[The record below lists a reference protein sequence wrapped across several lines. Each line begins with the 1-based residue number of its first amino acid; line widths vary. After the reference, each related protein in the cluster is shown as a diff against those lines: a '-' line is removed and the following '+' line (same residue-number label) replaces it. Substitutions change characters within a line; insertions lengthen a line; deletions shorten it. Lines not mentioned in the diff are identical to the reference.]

1 MFPLAAG
8 IALQKDRSMDAQSA
22 FTTLADL
29 IGTQFSVP
37 VELITPETR
46 LADLGLDSIGLV
58 ELAALLEDELD
69 IDVMGTG
76 ITMADRIG
84 DLADRL
90 TAAHQGPKAR

>member
-1 MFPLAAG
+1 
-8 IALQKDRSMDAQSA
+8 MDAQSA

-37 VELITPETR
+37 ADLITPETR

-90 TAAHQGPKAR
+90 TAARQEPKAP